1 VQLEQLHLEQLC
13 PHRSRLLLLTK
24 GGKPMRRLVLVSV
37 LSLCTAAVA
46 QTPEDQKILD
56 SFLLGSGDP
65 AKEAAVAKLLD
76 AKPALAKSQAVLVA
90 GLDQSSVE
98 GDMGA
103 RGKKLAE
110 WALARGADANGKDND
125 GLPLLIKY
133 AMFARVVPMAILLGA
148 KGANPDAAD
157 GDARTALHWLATMSE
172 QDKEQKTIDQV
183 KAAATLLLDK
193 KANVN
198 AKDKRGKTPLHLSAH
213 NGAKGLS
220 ELLLARGAD
229 MNAVDG
235 DGYSVLGGALL
246 RVEERKGE
254 PSFAN
259 DKEKAATR
267 AVIDMLKKKGAKDV
281 RPK

>member
-1 VQLEQLHLEQLC
+1 
-13 PHRSRLLLLTK
+13 
-24 GGKPMRRLVLVSV
+24 MRRLVLVST
-37 LSLCTAAVA
+37 LSLCTSAFAAS
-46 QTPEDQKILD
+46 PEEQKVLD
-56 SFLLGSGDP
+56 AYLLGSADA
-65 AKEAAVAKLLD
+65 AKEAAVVKLLD
-76 AKPALAKSQAVLVA
+76 AKPALARSQEVLVM

-98 GDMGA
+98 GDLGA

-110 WALARGADANGKDND
+110 LALARGADPNGKDKD
-125 GLPLLIKY
+125 GNPLLIKY
-133 AMFARVVPMAILLGA
+133 GMFARVAPMGILLAA

-157 GDARTALHWLATMSE
+157 QDNRTALHWLATMGE
-172 QDKEQKTIDQV
+172 QDKEQRLIDQV

-198 AKDKRGKTPLHLSAH
+198 AKDKRGKTPLHISAH
-213 NGAKGLS
+213 NGAKQLS

-229 MNAVDG
+229 MNAVDN
-235 DGYSVLGGALL
+235 DGYSVLGAALL

-267 AVIDMLKKKGAKDV
+267 AVIEVLKKKGAKDV